1 MNNETNS
8 LALLAFI
15 YRIEI
20 ITLPILIIF
29 GSICNIMTF
38 IVMRRRRMRVSSTCF
53 YMAALAVTDTLVL
66 WTGCLNQWFYIIHI
80 PTVVAK
86 SNFTCKLLPFL
97 FVFFA
102 DTSVW
107 IIVCMSFERYFAVSR
122 PLLASQMC
130 TTKRAKWVLLVMFIV
145 FALIDGHFLL
155 TLELE
160 IIDGH
165 YRVCHPKMWARHFVG
180 KIFVFIDALKYSA
193 IPFCILL
200 ILSILIIQRVFRA
213 EGISAQLQNLRP
225 LHNYRQYSTTSSP
238 SCTTH
243 SSSLGINTAQ
253 TNLLTSNTRVGR
265 RVTFMLLSVS
275 IAFCVFSA
283 PMSLMQIVQSIAKPG
298 YHETPLAIGKAIAE
312 LCQYINHSCN
322 FFLYALTGRIFRR
335 EFVRLFFPTRFG
347 TQQGFATGARIN
359 GIGLSVRAGMI
370 PHVANSSSRPVSFY
384 SIENNRYNRCSQRSS
399 RRLTTLYPIRYK
411 NETNQQS
418 NRSSPRQAPFLSFNN
433 TPILAN
439 RFRYLHGDKSSIHTI
454 RNNDDNNNT
463 INNNN
468 SSLVSFWNI
477 FGRKRDLKATR
488 NGSILFLNGKSTK
501 RVASTM

>member
-8 LALLAFI
+8 LALLAFV
-15 YRIEI
+15 YRVEI
-20 ITLPILIIF
+20 ITLPILILF
-29 GSICNIMTF
+29 GSICNITTF

-97 FVFFA
+97 FVLFA
-102 DTSVW
+102 DASVW
-107 IIVCMSFERYFAVSR
+107 IIVCMSFERYFAVSH
-122 PLLASQMC
+122 PLRASQMC
-130 TTKRAKWVLLVMFIV
+130 TTKRAKWVLLVMFVV

-165 YRVCHPKMWARHFVG
+165 YRVCHPKTWARHFVG

-200 ILSILIIQRVFRA
+200 ILSIMIIQRVFRA
-213 EGISAQLQNLRP
+213 EGISAQLQNLRY
-225 LHNYRQYSTTSSP
+225 LHNYRPYSATASLSCATHTSALTVNPLP
-238 SCTTH
+238 S
-243 SSSLGINTAQ
+243 NT
-253 TNLLTSNTRVGR
+253 LTSNTRVGR

-283 PMSLMQIVQSIAKPG
+283 PMSLMQIVQSITKPG

-322 FFLYALTGRIFRR
+322 FFLYALTGRVFRR

-347 TQQGFATGARIN
+347 GRRGIPLGTGMN
-359 GIGLSVRAGMI
+359 GMGLSARAGLI
-370 PHVANSSSRPVSFY
+370 PQPVQSSSRRGSYY
-384 SIENNRYNRCSQRSS
+384 SVDNNRYDVN
-399 RRLTTLYPIRYK
+399 
-411 NETNQQS
+411 S
-418 NRSSPRQAPFLSFNN
+418 NRSSRYFGTLYPRHPHSTRTTQGKSPFLSC
-433 TPILAN
+433 
-439 RFRYLHGDKSSIHTI
+439 
-454 RNNDDNNNT
+454 
-463 INNNN
+463 NN
-468 SSLVSFWNI
+468 SPLMINRLNYSSMEKSLLRTSQKPDDHNQIIIDFWNK
-477 FGRKRDLKATR
+477 FGEKKELQTTRDDSLLSLKV
-488 NGSILFLNGKSTK
+488 FKLNNRVPST
-501 RVASTM
+501 V